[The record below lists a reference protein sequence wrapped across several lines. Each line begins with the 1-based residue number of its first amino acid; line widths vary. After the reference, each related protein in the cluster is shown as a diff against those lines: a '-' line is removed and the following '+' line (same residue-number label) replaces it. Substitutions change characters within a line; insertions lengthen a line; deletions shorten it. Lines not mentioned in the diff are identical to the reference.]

1 MTYHTF
7 TLFFILQLLIGTAY
21 AKEINCSS
29 ELRFE
34 DEGTIT
40 MSVKLIQDGT
50 QLHHVELE
58 NTTVVNA
65 TKTGYTCSAEFDRN
79 APSNSWSTNGSLI
92 TIKSQSEGEE
102 EPSRMTIKRTPK
114 GYLIDTRN
122 LSKVTCGARAEW
134 PVSVFVPMQGS
145 RCKTRYE

>member
-1 MTYHTF
+1 MIYRTF
-7 TLFFILQLLIGTAY
+7 TFFFILQLLIGTAY

-40 MSVKLIQDGT
+40 MSVKLIQGGT
-50 QLHHVELE
+50 QLQRVELE

-79 APSNSWSTNGSLI
+79 DPSGSWSTDESLI
-92 TIKSQSEGEE
+92 MIKVQSEEKEE
-102 EPSRMTIKRTPK
+102 SSRMTIKRTPK
-114 GYLIDTRN
+114 G
-122 LSKVTCGARAEW
+122 
-134 PVSVFVPMQGS
+134 
-145 RCKTRYE
+145 